1 MPSPITVEGCVMKI
15 RSAPS
20 FKPIA
25 LAVALALAAPHA
37 VLAGPAGAT
46 VVSGQVQ
53 ITQPNSQTTVVRQG
67 SDKAIVNWTS
77 FSIGAGES
85 VQFQQ
90 PNANSV
96 ALNRVTSAA
105 APSEIYGSLSA
116 NGKVFLI
123 NPAGIVFGR
132 TASVDV
138 GSLVASTL
146 NIRDDDFLAGRYV
159 FTDGGGA
166 GAVRNQ
172 GSLSAAE
179 RGTIALL
186 GAQVN
191 NEGTITARLGTVGL
205 AAGGKVSLDFS
216 GDGLTRIVVD
226 AGLINALVNNG
237 GAVLSEGGQVTMTAR
252 ALGALADTVVKNSGV
267 VRARSLVERD
277 GRIVLDGG
285 DSKVEVAGTLD
296 ASGLATGQHG
306 GAVTVLGKDIVLAH
320 GGEIDARGD
329 AGGGTVLVGGAERGA
344 GPALPR
350 AASTTM
356 EAGSA
361 IHADALGA
369 GDGGTI
375 VLWSD
380 GALRAG
386 GSLSA
391 RGGAQS
397 GNGGLIETS
406 GHSIDIAGLA
416 ADASAARGKAG
427 TWLLDPGDF
436 EIDATQAAI
445 IASVL
450 NTGTDSI
457 TDSTGS
463 ITVSSSILKSAGT
476 DATLTLKAA
485 RDIIMYGGPTIRSTS
500 GRLHVNFNANSAGRV
515 NPDVVAQETGGV
527 GAIVLD
533 YGSTIATNGGDIRF
547 YGQDDVLNGRAIG
560 HDGRAAGI
568 RLDHATLDTRV
579 NGGPIGGSIV
589 MRASGA
595 NAADTPFFSGG
606 TGIEVVTSTL
616 RSGSGDIR
624 LDGHGG
630 MGRIS
635 VSEGTERGSSGAGID
650 LDLEYGGD
658 IETTS
663 GAISILGSDGGD
675 RASTDPDSLGL
686 HAAGSIGLN
695 VHLGTGRSIRSD
707 AGNIELHGISNGM
720 PDPEYSGTTGAYLF
734 VSGGS
739 IESASGSIAII
750 GENGAQRTSVDDS
763 LASSHPSESTGLHV
777 SLYDG
782 SISAPGGSIRLQGEN
797 RRLVGFEAGESNGT
811 YLYMYQSSLTAGGAI
826 SVTGSDGAI
835 TAVSGGP
842 AALDP
847 EFFAESTGLSI
858 SVQDGSQIRTAS
870 GDIELRGTTYGT
882 GNPLL
887 SSALGTDLTMYGGK
901 IGSGGRLGIIGIA
914 LDDGID
920 GLAIDGSFFSTTA
933 ALSAG
938 AGGIFLAGRGVS
950 GTGLSLWNTSAT
962 TTSGGTISVAGES
975 ASGTGALITGV
986 TLGDPDMTGNVVIR
1000 AGSGD
1005 TSSAMLSFGEGDP
1018 SSIRTSGVVTL
1029 LPGGVDA
1036 NGSPTTYADTT
1047 INVGAYGAGDFNI
1060 AFPQLGIGGSGA
1072 SRVVIGSAEHKGLI
1086 RFNDPMPFAGDLT
1099 LQNDGAG
1106 SAGIELYSDINVA
1119 GQLTLSSGGTVAAGS
1134 IITYGGPITTAASR
1148 LLPLASLEYGGPVI
1162 TATSLLLHGARPE
1175 SNFQLAFPGNRVSLF
1190 SATFDTPK
1198 STQSSDHGDVNFTNT
1213 GALTV
1218 GNLSGTGFSTASN
1231 AATVINAAETVVA
1244 GDLVLNTS
1252 GDLTLT
1258 HNVSTLGGDI
1268 TLVTGGVFLNPN
1280 NSLLTA
1286 GGGNWRVFADTWIG
1300 EVRGNL
1306 APTQPRP
1313 NYYGCTWDSD
1323 CSAGIAGKHFFYRAQ
1338 PQLTIRADA
1347 ATREYGDADPLLSY
1361 SGSGLV
1367 NGDSLLD
1374 AALGGYASAAPL
1386 TASVGSYATNG
1397 SFTSPVGY
1405 QIVALPGT
1413 LAVTP
1418 ATLLVGVDNKGKV
1431 YGAADPA
1438 LTVSLSGFKLG
1449 DTAAVVSGL
1458 TLSTAAGAA
1467 ATAGTHAIVGAN
1479 ASAANYRFVYQPG
1492 VLTVAKAPLQ
1502 VIVDNKSKTYGDL
1515 DPALSASFSGFQYN
1529 DTAAVVDGL
1538 NLSTVTGA
1546 AATAGTHA
1554 ITGSNASA
1562 ANYTIAYQPGTLTVA
1577 RAPLTIRAD
1586 NKSKTYGDLDPALSA
1601 SYSGLRYGD
1610 TAAVVDGLTLSTATG
1625 AAATAGTHAITG
1637 SNASAANYTIAY
1649 QSGTLTVARAPLTIT
1664 ADNKS
1669 KVYGAADPAL
1679 TATMSGF
1686 RYGDTGSVVSGLTL
1700 NTATGAVAG
1709 AGTHPIVASNASA
1722 ANYAITFVPG
1732 VLSVDQAV
1740 LSYIATPAT
1749 QFQST
1754 PGHPLGGTV
1763 TGFVYN
1769 DTAANATTGA
1779 LTFTSSVTPLS
1790 APGTYAVQGSGL
1802 SSANYRFVQ
1811 AESNG
1816 TALTVLPT
1824 PAELRPTVIRDVT
1837 FESSNVY
1844 EKNFGTPRLCVG
1856 TGPLDTGS
1864 MGVDGNDVLAVE
1876 WSRVRVSPNLSNCLG
1891 LGQRNSCSDF

>member
-1 MPSPITVEGCVMKI
+1 MKI
-15 RSAPS
+15 RPAPS

-90 PNANSV
+90 PGANSV

-105 APSEIYGSLSA
+105 TPSEIYGSLSA

-146 NIRDDDFLAGRYV
+146 DIGDDDFLAGRYR
-159 FTDGGGA
+159 FQDAGGA
-166 GAVRNQ
+166 GSIRNQ

-252 ALGALADTVVKNSGV
+252 ALGVLADTVVKNSGV

-285 DSKVEVAGTLD
+285 EGKVDVAGTLD

-306 GAVTVLGKDIVLAH
+306 GAVTVLGKGIVLAH

-344 GPALPR
+344 DPALPR

-356 EAGSA
+356 EAGSV
-361 IHADALGA
+361 IHADASGA

-391 RGGAQS
+391 RGGAQA

-406 GHSIDIAGLA
+406 GHSIDTAGLA

-427 TWLLDPGDF
+427 TWLLDPDDF
-436 EIDATQAAI
+436 EIAAPQAAI

-450 NTGTDSI
+450 NTGTNSI

-463 ITVSSSILKSAGT
+463 ITVSADIVKSIGA

-515 NPDVVAQETGGV
+515 NPDVEAQETTGV

-533 YGSTIATNGGDIRF
+533 FGSTIETNGGDIRF
-547 YGQDDVLNGRAIG
+547 YGQDDALNGRAVG
-560 HDGRAAGI
+560 HDSHAAGI

-579 NGGPIGGSIV
+579 DGGPVGGSIV

-595 NAADTPFFSGG
+595 SAADTPFFSGG
-606 TGIEVVTSTL
+606 TGIEVVTSAL

-630 MGRIS
+630 MGRIF
-635 VSEGTERGSSGAGID
+635 VGEGTERGGSGAGID

-675 RASTDPDSLGL
+675 RASNDPDSLGL

-695 VHLGTGRSIRSD
+695 VHLGSGRSIRSD
-707 AGNIELHGISNGM
+707 SGDIELHGISNGM
-720 PDPEYSGTTGAYLF
+720 PDPEYSGTTGAYLY

-739 IESASGSIAII
+739 IESARGSIAII
-750 GENGAQRTSVDDS
+750 GENGTQRTSVDDN
-763 LASSHPSESTGLHV
+763 LGSSHPSESTGLHI

-782 SISAPGGSIRLQGEN
+782 AISAPGGSIRLQGEN
-797 RRLVGFEAGESNGT
+797 RRLPGLEAGESNGT
-811 YLYMYQSSLTAGGAI
+811 YLYLYQSRISAGGAV

-835 TAVSGGP
+835 ATAADGP
-842 AALDP
+842 ATVDP
-847 EFFAESTGLSI
+847 EFFAESTGLSV
-858 SVQDGSQIRTAS
+858 SMQEGSAIRTAA

-887 SSALGTDLTMYGGK
+887 SSALGTYLIMYGGK
-901 IGSGGRLGIIGIA
+901 IESGGRLGIAGIA
-914 LDDGID
+914 QGDGID

-938 AGGIFLAGRGVS
+938 AGGMFLAGRGVS
-950 GTGLSLWNTSAT
+950 GTGLSLWNTAAT

-975 ASGTGALITGV
+975 SSGTGAVISGV
-986 TLGDPDMTGNVVIR
+986 ALGDPDMTGNVVIR

-1005 TSSAMLSFGEGDP
+1005 ASSAMLGFGEGGP

-1036 NGSPTTYADTT
+1036 DGSPTAYADTP
-1047 INVGAYGAGDFNI
+1047 INVGIYVPGDFNI
-1060 AFPQLGIGGSGA
+1060 AFPQLGLGGSGA

-1086 RFNDPMPFAGDLT
+1086 RFNDPTPFAGDLT

-1106 SAGIELYSDINVA
+1106 SAGIELHSDVNVA

-1134 IITYGGPITTAASR
+1134 SIAYGGPVTTAASR

-1190 SATFDTPK
+1190 SATFDTPR
-1198 STQSSDHGDVNFTNT
+1198 STQSVDHGDVNFTNT

-1218 GNLSGTGFSTASN
+1218 GHLSGMGFSTASN
-1231 AATVINAAETVVA
+1231 AATVINAPETVVA

-1258 HNVSTLGGDI
+1258 NKVSTLGGDI

-1280 NSLLTA
+1280 NSQLTA
-1286 GGGNWRVFADTWIG
+1286 GGGSWRVFADTWDD

-1323 CSAGIAGKHFFYRAQ
+1323 CSAGIAGNHFFYRAR
-1338 PQLTIRADA
+1338 PQLTIRADDA
-1347 ATREYGDADPLLSY
+1347 AREYGDADPVLRY

-1374 AALGGYASAAPL
+1374 AALGGYASTAPL

-1418 ATLLVGVDNKGKV
+1418 ATLLLSVDNKGKV

-1438 LTVSLSGFKLG
+1438 LTASLSGFKLG

-1458 TLSTAAGAA
+1458 TLSTATGAA

-1479 ASAANYRFVYQPG
+1479 ATAANYRFVYQPG
-1492 VLTVAKAPLQ
+1492 VLTVDKAPLQ
-1502 VIVDNKSKTYGDL
+1502 VIIDNKSKTYGDL
-1515 DPALSASFSGFQYN
+1515 DPALSASFSGFRYN

-1538 NLSTVTGA
+1538 SLSTVTGA

-1562 ANYTIAYQPGTLTVA
+1562 ANYTMAYQP
-1577 RAPLTIRAD
+1577 
-1586 NKSKTYGDLDPALSA
+1586 
-1601 SYSGLRYGD
+1601 
-1610 TAAVVDGLTLSTATG
+1610 
-1625 AAATAGTHAITG
+1625 
-1637 SNASAANYTIAY
+1637 
-1649 QSGTLTVARAPLTIT
+1649 GTLTVARAPLTIT

-1669 KVYGAADPAL
+1669 KVYGAADPVL
-1679 TATMSGF
+1679 TATMGGF
-1686 RYGDTGSVVSGLTL
+1686 KYGDTSSAVSGLTL
-1700 NTATGAVAG
+1700 STATGAEAG

-1740 LSYIATPAT
+1740 LSYVASPAT

-1754 PGHPLGGTV
+1754 PGRPLGGTV
-1763 TGFVYN
+1763 TGFAYN
-1769 DTAANATTGA
+1769 DTAASATTGTLA
-1779 LTFTSSVTPLS
+1779 FTSSVTPLS

-1802 SSANYRFVQ
+1802 SAANYRFVQ

-1824 PAELRPTVIRDVT
+1824 PAELRPAIIRDVT

-1864 MGVDGNDVLAVE
+1864 MGADGNDVLAVE

>member
-1 MPSPITVEGCVMKI
+1 MKI
-15 RSAPS
+15 RPAPS
-20 FKPIA
+20 FKPVA
-25 LAVALALAAPHA
+25 LAVALALAAPRA

-77 FSIGAGES
+77 FSIGFGES

-90 PNANSV
+90 PGANSV

-105 APSEIYGSLSA
+105 TPSEIYGSLSA

-146 NIRDDDFLAGRYV
+146 NISDDDFLAGRYR
-159 FTDGGGA
+159 FNDGAGA

-252 ALGALADTVVKNSGV
+252 ALGVLADTVVKNSGV

-285 DSKVEVAGTLD
+285 EGKVEVAGTLD
-296 ASGLATGQHG
+296 ASGLARGQHG
-306 GAVTVLGKDIVLAH
+306 GAVTVLGKDILLAH

-329 AGGGTVLVGGAERGA
+329 AGGGTVLVGGAERGLD
-344 GPALPR
+344 PALPR

-356 EAGSA
+356 EGGSA
-361 IHADALGA
+361 IHADALGD
-369 GDGGTI
+369 GDGGKI

-391 RGGAQS
+391 RGGAQA

-427 TWLLDPGDF
+427 TWLLDPDDF
-436 EIDATQAAI
+436 EIDATQAGI
-445 IASVL
+445 IAGVL
-450 NTGTDSI
+450 DTGTNAV

-463 ITVSSSILKSAGT
+463 ITVSSSILKSSGG
-476 DATLTLKAA
+476 DASLTLKAA

-515 NPDVVAQETGGV
+515 NPDVAAQETNGV

-547 YGQDDVLNGRAIG
+547 YGQDDALNGRAIG
-560 HDGRAAGI
+560 HDGYKAGI
-568 RLDHATLDTRV
+568 GLDNATLDTRTA
-579 NGGPIGGSIV
+579 GGLTGGSIV

-595 NAADTPFFSGG
+595 SAVDTESFSGG
-606 TGIEVVTSTL
+606 TGIEVLSSLL

-630 MGRIS
+630 MGRI
-635 VSEGTERGSSGAGID
+635 VVGEGTERGSSGAGID
-650 LDLEYGGD
+650 LSLEYGGG

-663 GAISILGSDGGD
+663 GAISMLGVDGGD
-675 RASTDPDSLGL
+675 RASNDPDSLGL
-686 HAAGSIGLN
+686 HAAGSTGLN
-695 VHLGTGRSIRSD
+695 VYLGYGQSIRSD
-707 AGNIELHGISNGM
+707 AGNIEMHGISNGV
-720 PDPEYSGTTGAYLF
+720 PDPEYSYTAGARLF
-734 VSGGS
+734 VSGGR

-750 GENGAQRTSVDDS
+750 GENGTQRTTADEN
-763 LASSHPSESTGLHV
+763 LPWRHPSESTGLDV
-777 SLYDG
+777 SLYSG
-782 SISAPGGSIRLQGEN
+782 TISAPGGSIRLQGDN
-797 RRLVGFEAGESNGT
+797 RRLMGSEAARSNGT
-811 YLYMYQSSLTAGGAI
+811 YLYMSGSRLSAGGDI
-826 SVTGSDGAI
+826 FVIGVDGAI
-835 TAVSGGP
+835 ATTSPGSADP
-842 AALDP
+842 AFSAW
-847 EFFAESTGLSI
+847 STGLAVSL
-858 SVQDGSQIRTAS
+858 QDGSAIRTT
-870 GDIELRGTTYGT
+870 GGNIDLHGTTLGT
-882 GNPLL
+882 GNPVL
-887 SSALGTDLTMYGGK
+887 SSALGTYLTMYGGT
-901 IGSGGRLGIIGIA
+901 IGSGGRLGITGIA
-914 LDDGID
+914 LEDGID
-920 GLAIDGSFFSTTA
+920 GLVIGNASFSTTA

-938 AGGIFLAGRGVS
+938 AGGIFLAGRGTS

-962 TTSGGTISVAGES
+962 TTAGGTISVAGES
-975 ASGTGALITGV
+975 ASATGV
-986 TLGDPDMTGNVVIR
+986 MMSGGALGDPDMTGNVVIR
-1000 AGSGD
+1000 AASGD
-1005 TSSAMLSFGEGDP
+1005 ASSDMLGFGEGGP
-1018 SSIRTSGVVTL
+1018 SNIRTSGVVSL
-1029 LPGGVDA
+1029 LPGGVDI
-1036 NGSPTTYADTT
+1036 NGTPTTHADTP
-1047 INVGAYGAGDFNI
+1047 INVGGYGAGDFNVSLS
-1060 AFPQLGIGGSGA
+1060 QLGLGGSGA
-1072 SRVVIGSAEHKGLI
+1072 PRVVIGSGEHRGLI
-1086 RFNDPMPFAGDLT
+1086 RFNDPTPFAGDLT

-1106 SAGIELYSDINVA
+1106 SAGITLYSDINVT

-1134 IITYGGPITTAASR
+1134 IVTYGGPITTAASR

-1162 TATSLLLHGARPE
+1162 TATSLFLHGTQPE
-1175 SNFQLAFPGNRVSLF
+1175 ANFQLAFPGNRVSLF
-1190 SATFDTPK
+1190 AATFDAPT
-1198 STQSSDHGDVNFTNT
+1198 STQSSDHGDVNFANT

-1218 GNLSGTGFSTASN
+1218 GNLSGTGFYAAGNVPIVFN
-1231 AATVINAAETVVA
+1231 ATETRVN

-1268 TLVTGGVFLNPN
+1268 TLVTGGVFQNPN

-1286 GGGNWRVFADTWIG
+1286 GGGSWRVFADTWAG
-1300 EVRGNL
+1300 EVRGKL

-1323 CSAGIAGKHFFYRAQ
+1323 CSAGIAGNHFFYRAT

-1347 ATREYGDADPLLSY
+1347 ATREYGEADPALTY

-1367 NGDSLLD
+1367 NGDSLPD

-1386 TASVGSYATNG
+1386 TASVGSYATTG

-1405 QIVALPGT
+1405 QIVVLPGT

-1418 ATLLVGVDNKGKV
+1418 ATLLVSVDDKSKV

-1438 LTVSLSGFKLG
+1438 LTASLSGFKLG
-1449 DTAAVVSGL
+1449 DTAAAVSGL
-1458 TLSTAAGAA
+1458 TLTTASGAA

-1479 ASAANYRFVYQPG
+1479 ASAANYHFVYRPG
-1492 VLTVAKAPLQ
+1492 VLTVDKAPLQ
-1502 VIVDNKSKTYGDL
+1502 VIIDNKSKTYGDL
-1515 DPALSASFSGFQYN
+1515 DPALSASYSGLRYA

-1538 NLSTVTGA
+1538 TLSTATGP

-1562 ANYTIAYQPGTLTVA
+1562 ANYTIAYQP
-1577 RAPLTIRAD
+1577 
-1586 NKSKTYGDLDPALSA
+1586 
-1601 SYSGLRYGD
+1601 
-1610 TAAVVDGLTLSTATG
+1610 
-1625 AAATAGTHAITG
+1625 
-1637 SNASAANYTIAY
+1637 
-1649 QSGTLTVARAPLTIT
+1649 GTLTVARAPLTIT

-1700 NTATGAVAG
+1700 STATGAQAG
-1709 AGTHPIVASNASA
+1709 AGTHPIVASNANA

-1740 LSYIATPAT
+1740 LSYVAVPAT

-1754 PGHPLGGTV
+1754 PGRPLGGTV

-1769 DTAANATTGA
+1769 DTAANATTGT
-1779 LTFTSSVTPLS
+1779 LSFTSSATPLS
-1790 APGTYAVQGSGL
+1790 APGTYAVQGGGL
-1802 SSANYRFVQ
+1802 SAANYRFVQ

-1824 PAELRPTVIRDVT
+1824 PAELRPAIIRDVT

-1844 EKNFGTPRLCVG
+1844 EKNFGTPHLCVA
-1856 TGPLDTGS
+1856 TGPLGTGS
-1864 MGVDGNDVLAVE
+1864 MGADSNDVLAVE

-1891 LGQRNSCSDF
+1891 LGQRNGCSDF

>member
-1 MPSPITVEGCVMKI
+1 MKI
-15 RSAPS
+15 RPAPS

-53 ITQPNSQTTVVRQG
+53 ITQPNAQTTVVRQG

-77 FSIGAGES
+77 FSVGAGES

-90 PNANSV
+90 PGANSV

-105 APSEIYGSLSA
+105 TPSEIYGSLSA

-216 GDGLTRIVVD
+216 SDGLTRIVVD
-226 AGLINALVNNG
+226 AASINALVNNG
-237 GAVLSEGGQVTMTAR
+237 GAVLSEGGQVLMTAR

-285 DSKVEVAGTLD
+285 DGKVEAAGTLD
-296 ASGLATGQHG
+296 ASGLAKGQHG
-306 GAVTVLGKDIVLAH
+306 GAVTVLGRDIVVAH

-344 GPALPR
+344 DPAFPR
-350 AASTTM
+350 AVSTTM

-361 IHADALGA
+361 IHADALGS

-391 RGGAQS
+391 RGGGQA

-427 TWLLDPGDF
+427 TWLLDPDDF
-436 EIDATQAAI
+436 EIDAAQAAI
-445 IASVL
+445 IANVL
-450 NTGTDSI
+450 DTGTNSI

-463 ITVSSSILKSAGT
+463 ITVSSSILKSIGA

-500 GRLHVNFNANSAGRV
+500 GRLHINFNANSA
-515 NPDVVAQETGGV
+515 GGV

-533 YGSTIATNGGDIRF
+533 QGSTIETNGGDIRF
-547 YGQDDVLNGRAIG
+547 YGQDDALNGRAVG
-560 HDGRAAGI
+560 HDSHAAGI
-568 RLDHATLDTRV
+568 LLNNATLDTRV
-579 NGGPIGGSIV
+579 AGGPAGGSIV

-595 NAADTPFFSGG
+595 NAVDTPFFSGG
-606 TGIEVVTSTL
+606 TGIEVVASTL
-616 RSGSGDIR
+616 RSGSGAIR

-630 MGRIS
+630 MGRIVVS
-635 VSEGTERGSSGAGID
+635 SEGTERGSSGAGID

-663 GAISILGSDGGD
+663 GAISLFGSDGGD
-675 RASTDPDSLGL
+675 RASTDPASLGL

-695 VHLGTGRSIRSD
+695 VHLGSGRSIRSD

-720 PDPEYSGTTGAYLF
+720 PDPEYSGTTGARLF
-734 VSGGS
+734 VSGGG
-739 IESASGSIAII
+739 IESASGSISII
-750 GENGAQRTSVDDS
+750 GENGVQRTSVDDN
-763 LASSHPSESTGLHV
+763 LASSHASESAGLHV

-797 RRLVGFEAGESNGT
+797 RRLPGFEAGESNGT
-811 YLYMYQSSLTAGGAI
+811 YLFMVQSRLTAGGAI

-835 TAVSGGP
+835 SAAATGP
-842 AALDP
+842 GTVDTN
-847 EFFAESTGLSI
+847 FFGESTGLSI
-858 SVQDGSQIRTAS
+858 SVQDGSQIRTAT
-870 GDIELRGTTYGT
+870 GDIKLSGTTYGT
-882 GNPLL
+882 GNPFL
-887 SSALGTDLTMYGGK
+887 SSALGTYLTMYGGT
-901 IGSGGRLGIIGIA
+901 IGSGGALGIIGIA
-914 LDDGID
+914 QEDGID

-938 AGGIFLAGRGVS
+938 AGGMFLAGRGVS

-975 ASGTGALITGV
+975 ASGTGTLITGV

-1005 TSSAMLSFGEGDP
+1005 ASSPMLSFGEGGP
-1018 SSIRTSGVVTL
+1018 SIIRTSGVVSL

-1036 NGSPTTYADTT
+1036 DGVPTTYADTT
-1047 INVGAYGAGDFNI
+1047 INVGAYGAGDFNVSLR
-1060 AFPQLGIGGSGA
+1060 QLGLGESDA

-1086 RFNDPMPFAGDLT
+1086 RFNDSTPIAGDLT

-1134 IITYGGPITTAASR
+1134 IITYGGPITTASSR
-1148 LLPLASLEYGGPVI
+1148 LLPFASLEYGGPVI

-1190 SATFDTPK
+1190 AATFDTPK

-1218 GNLSGTGFSTASN
+1218 GNLSGMGLSTAGN
-1231 AATVINAAETVVA
+1231 AATVISAPETVVA

-1258 HNVSTLGGDI
+1258 RKVSTLGGDI
-1268 TLVTGGVFLNPN
+1268 TLVTGGVLLNPA

-1286 GGGNWRVFADTWIG
+1286 GGGNWRVFADTWNG

-1323 CSAGIAGKHFFYRAQ
+1323 CSAGIAGNHFFYRAQ

-1347 ATREYGDADPLLSY
+1347 ATRAYGDADPVLSY

-1418 ATLLVGVDNKGKV
+1418 ATLLVSVDNKGKV

-1438 LTVSLSGFKLG
+1438 LSASLSGFKLG

-1458 TLSTAAGAA
+1458 TLNTASGAA

-1479 ASAANYRFVYQPG
+1479 ATAANYRFVYQPG
-1492 VLTVAKAPLQ
+1492 VLTVDRAPLQ
-1502 VIVDNKSKTYGDL
+1502 VIIDNKSKTYGDL
-1515 DPALSASFSGFQYN
+1515 DPALSARFSGFQYN

-1538 NLSTVTGA
+1538 SLSTVTGA

-1554 ITGSNASA
+1554 ITGGNASA
-1562 ANYTIAYQPGTLTVA
+1562 ANYTMVYQP
-1577 RAPLTIRAD
+1577 
-1586 NKSKTYGDLDPALSA
+1586 
-1601 SYSGLRYGD
+1601 
-1610 TAAVVDGLTLSTATG
+1610 
-1625 AAATAGTHAITG
+1625 
-1637 SNASAANYTIAY
+1637 
-1649 QSGTLTVARAPLTIT
+1649 GTLTVARAPLTIT

-1686 RYGDTGSVVSGLTL
+1686 KYGDTSSVVNGLTL
-1700 NTATGAVAG
+1700 STATGAQAG

-1722 ANYAITFVPG
+1722 ANYALTFMPG

-1740 LSYIATPAT
+1740 LSYVTAPAT
-1749 QFQST
+1749 QFQNT

-1763 TGFVYN
+1763 TGFAYS
-1769 DTAANATTGA
+1769 DTAASATTGT
-1779 LTFTSSVTPLS
+1779 LSFTSSATPLS
-1790 APGTYAVQGSGL
+1790 APGTYAVQGGGL
-1802 SSANYRFVQ
+1802 SAANYRFVQ
-1811 AESNG
+1811 AESNA
-1816 TALTVLPT
+1816 TALTLLPT
-1824 PAELRPTVIRDVT
+1824 PAELRPVVIRDVT

-1856 TGPLDTGS
+1856 TGPLGTGS
-1864 MGVDGNDVLAVE
+1864 VGADGNDVLAVE